1 MSTRHAWL
9 VGGGLAVL
17 LMAGGGV
24 SEGESANWLVFD
36 TPAAGSLQV
45 RDVRQ
50 YMGQEHCD
58 WTTVTF
64 LELTEHGT
72 KRQYVRD
79 PEARIRTGPLPEPLQ
94 TLSSLPEAAVWTGWH
109 RKTAELW
116 LAADASAA
124 FVGRGD
130 EWERWPQ
137 TPYEVGCD

>member
-1 MSTRHAWL
+1 
-9 VGGGLAVL
+9 VL
-17 LMAGGGV
+17 D
-24 SEGESANWLVFD
+24 VF
-36 TPAAGSLQV
+36 
-45 RDVRQ
+45 Q

-58 WTTVTF
+58 WATVTF

-72 KRQYVRD
+72 KRQYVRE
-79 PEARIRTGPLPEPLQ
+79 PEAKIRTEPLPEPLQ
-94 TLSSLPEAAVWTGWH
+94 ALSGLPEAVVWTGWH

-130 EWERWPQ
+130 ARERWPA